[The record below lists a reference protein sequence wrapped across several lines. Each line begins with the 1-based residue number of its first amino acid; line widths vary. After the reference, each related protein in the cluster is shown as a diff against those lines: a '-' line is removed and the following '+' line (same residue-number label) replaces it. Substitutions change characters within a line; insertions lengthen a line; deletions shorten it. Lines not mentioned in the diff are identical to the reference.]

1 MGYSIFATQKMSTF
15 SERLKILRGAESQA
29 SFATAIDVNRVQY
42 AKYEKGTNSPSVDI
56 LERICRIHAVSADWL
71 LGLKENSTSV
81 TAGPGAAVAIGS
93 HAKATSKLSTPN
105 SPTPNCTKCPHLKKL
120 KKLEALLKKAI

>member
-1 MGYSIFATQKMSTF
+1 MSIIGDKMR
-15 SERLKILRGAESQA
+15 ELRGSSSQREMADAIGIKYNAWARYEAGGALPGAE
-29 SFATAIDVNRVQY
+29 I
-42 AKYEKGTNSPSVDI
+42 I
-56 LERICRIHAVSADWL
+56 ERICRVHACSADWL
-71 LGLKENSTSV
+71 LGLKDNAAPTV
-81 TAGPGAAVAIGS
+81 TAGAGAAVAIGS

>member
-1 MGYSIFATQKMSTF
+1 MSTF

-71 LGLKENSTSV
+71 LGLTDRASSS
-81 TAGPGAAVAIGS
+81 AVASGAGAIAVAGS
-93 HAKATSKLSTPN
+93 GNKVSVKTKAAAPKD
-105 SPTPNCTKCPHLKKL
+105 CAKCPYK
-120 KKLEALLKKAI
+120 KKLEKLEKMIAK